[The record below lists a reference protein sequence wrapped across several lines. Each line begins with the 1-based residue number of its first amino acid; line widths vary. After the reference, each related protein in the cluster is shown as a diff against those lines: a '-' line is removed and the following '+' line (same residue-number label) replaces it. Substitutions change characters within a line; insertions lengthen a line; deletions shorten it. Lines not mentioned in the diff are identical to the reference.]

1 MPDRLLSE
9 DFVGRSAEL
18 AAFERAIVDAR
29 KGLPSMVLVG
39 GDAGIGKTTI
49 LSEVAHRADVP
60 LYLGRSTHIGGDA
73 IPLAPLADLLRQVRR
88 RRPELLTD
96 APDLASLRTW
106 FSPVSVAVDL
116 SGSRQGGLFVA
127 VLELIAHLSAEYVV
141 VVGFEDLH
149 WADAVTWELFE
160 YLSRNLIDE
169 RVVLVG
175 TYRANEVAARPSQRR
190 RLAELIRLPAARRI
204 QLEGLGREDVEA
216 RVTAML
222 GKPAPHALIEQ
233 VVARG
238 QGNPFFT
245 RELVMAHLAGETI
258 PMVLSDLI
266 SEEIAALDSNARQLV
281 GVVATIGRETG
292 HQMLAAVVD
301 ITDVEVEVA
310 TRTLIDARLLVVDN
324 DAYRFRHPLLGEVA
338 YADLLP
344 PQRARFHHAVAV
356 ALREQSVDVLS
367 RVDRAGELAFHLDR
381 AGDSE
386 GAFIALLAAAD
397 AAETVAPGAAFA
409 HLERAFEL
417 WDTVGEHA
425 HTQSRSDR
433 LWQAAEVAS
442 STVGNARAVELAR
455 AAFEIGPPPL
465 GAAWGHER
473 LGRYLWSSGKLDAS
487 RVEFEL
493 AADLLSDDDGAD
505 AALVFAG
512 LGQAAMMAADH
523 TTAERWSNRALQL
536 VPASADNPAAWAM
549 AQRVLGIVRSDQGDP
564 DEAVEL
570 CVQSVA
576 AANSAH
582 ARGLANLYLCVA
594 LMDAGRYQSAVNAAL
609 DAVADG
615 HLTGLDQG
623 FGCYFDSLAAEALV
637 RLGRWP
643 EAAAN
648 IARHPADTTLPV
660 GLLRLARAQAML
672 AARLGETDRALGRL
686 AEACALPIDGWH
698 QFVVDATTADV
709 HLALGNW
716 DEAARAAE
724 RGWES
729 AGTTATLWAA
739 RFAMFSVA
747 ATVERTLDQ
756 IARREQVN
764 IPATVSHMQARID
777 AVRTAAALGAH
788 DVQRDT
794 AAHLAHATASLTR
807 LAASD
812 VDAWAVAAGR
822 WADLGD
828 RWATATA
835 LLREAEA
842 AASAGSAG
850 SADRAASSLREAH
863 SIASELRAAP
873 LLAEIDAVSRRTR
886 VSVDAPTRVT
896 IDETSAHT
904 LGLTAREAEVLTL
917 VAAGRTNRQIGDEL
931 YVSDKTA
938 SVHVS
943 NILRKLGV
951 NSRVDAAAVAQRLGM
966 A

>member
-1 MPDRLLSE
+1 MSDRLLSE
-9 DFVGRSAEL
+9 DFVGRRAEL

-73 IPLAPLADLLRQVRR
+73 IPLAPLADLLRQIRR

-96 APDLASLRTW
+96 APDLAPLRTW
-106 FSPVSVAVDL
+106 FSPGSIAVDL
-116 SGSRQGGLFVA
+116 SGTPQGGLFVA
-127 VLELIAHLSAEYVV
+127 VLDLIPHLSADDVV

-149 WADAVTWELFE
+149 WADTVTWELFE

-169 RVVLVG
+169 HVVLVG

-190 RLAELIRLPAARRI
+190 QLAELIRLPAARRI
-204 QLEGLGREDVEA
+204 HLEGLGRDDVEA

-222 GKPAPHALIEQ
+222 CGPAPHALVEQ

-266 SEEIAALDSNARQLV
+266 SEEIAALDSNARQLM

-301 ITDVEVEVA
+301 LTDVEVEA
-310 TRTLIDARLLVVDN
+310 AARTLIDARLLVVDN

-344 PQRARFHHAVAV
+344 PQRTRFHRAVAA
-356 ALREQSVDVLS
+356 ALREQPVDVLS

-386 GAFIALLAAAD
+386 GAFTALLAAAD

-425 HTQSRSDR
+425 ETQSRSDR

-473 LGRYLWSSGKLDAS
+473 LGRYLWSTGKLDAS

-493 AADLLSDDDGAD
+493 AADLLSADDGAE

-523 TTAERWSNRALQL
+523 TTAERWSNKALHI
-536 VPASADNPAAWAM
+536 VAAAVDNPAAWAM
-549 AQRVLGIVRSDQGDP
+549 AQRVLGIARSDQGDP
-564 DEAVEL
+564 DAAVEL

-594 LMDAGRYQSAVNAAL
+594 LMDAGRYQSAANAAL

-672 AARLGETDRALGRL
+672 AARLGETDRALNRL

-698 QFVVDATTADV
+698 QFVLDATTADV

-716 DEAARAAE
+716 DKAARAAE

-729 AGTTATLWAA
+729 AGTTAVLWAA

-756 IARREQVN
+756 IARREPVDV
-764 IPATVSHMQARID
+764 PATVSHLQARID
-777 AVRTAAALGAH
+777 VVRTAAALGAH
-788 DVQRDT
+788 DVPRDT

-807 LAASD
+807 LTTSN
-812 VDAWAVAAGR
+812 VDAWTIAAGR

-835 LLREAEA
+835 LLRVAEA
-842 AASAGSAG
+842 AASAG

-896 IDETSAHT
+896 IDETSAHN